1 MATIYE
7 VAQQAG
13 VSTATVS
20 RAINGKVPVAA
31 LTRRRIESAIRA
43 LGYEPNHVA
52 RSLVTATTDTIA
64 IVLPDITN
72 PFFPDLVKGIQL
84 FADER
89 RYTVLLLNTGADP
102 AREEH
107 SLLALR
113 RKRVDG
119 VILVGMAMKG
129 DRIVRALG
137 GDVPVVVLDRSI
149 SGLDATLVALDNAE
163 GARLATQHLI
173 DLGHK
178 AIAHITG
185 SEGLPLVAQRLGGYR
200 KTLRAAGIRPEPD
213 LVVAGDFTEDSGY
226 RATDRLL
233 AGGACFTAIF
243 AANDLTAIGA
253 MAALKAQGLSVPD
266 DVSVVG
272 FDAIHLSGYST
283 PPLTTVRQPAY
294 EMGRRAAELLIDS
307 IRATSVDKPTKVLFK
322 PELIVRQSAA
332 SVGVGGRSIATPA
345 RREPLGVVGNSPPDS
360 MSAALHRSSDTG
372 KN

>member
-7 VAQQAG
+7 VARQAG

-84 FADER
+84 LADER
-89 RYTVLLLNTGADP
+89 RYTVLLLNTGAD
-102 AREEH
+102 AEREEQ

-119 VILVGMAMKG
+119 VILVGMSMTG

-137 GDVPVVVLDRSI
+137 GGVPVVVLDRSI
-149 SGLDATLVALDNAE
+149 NRLDATLVALDNVE

-173 DLGHK
+173 DLGHR

-185 SEGLPLVAQRLGGYR
+185 PEGLPLVGQRLGGYQ
-200 KTLRAAGIRPEPD
+200 KTLGAAGIRPESN
-213 LVVAGDFTEDSGY
+213 LVIPGGFTEESGY
-226 RATDRLL
+226 QATDRLL
-233 AGGACFTAIF
+233 AGAVRFTAIF
-243 AANDLTAIGA
+243 AANDLSAIGA
-253 MAALKAQGLSVPD
+253 MAALKAHGLNVPGN
-266 DVSVVG
+266 VSVVG
-272 FDAIHLSGYST
+272 FDGIHPSAYST

-294 EMGRRAAELLIDS
+294 EMGRKAAELLIDS
-307 IRATSVDKPTKVLFK
+307 IRTTPVSVHAKFLFK
-322 PELIVRQSAA
+322 PDLIVRQSTAPVFLA
-332 SVGVGGRSIATPA
+332 EEHNPRHTRIS
-345 RREPLGVVGNSPPDS
+345 EPKLG
-360 MSAALHRSSDTG
+360 
-372 KN
+372 

>member
-20 RAINGKVPVAA
+20 RAINGKAPVAA
-31 LTRRRIESAIRA
+31 LTRRRVESAIRT
-43 LGYEPNHVA
+43 LRYEPNHVA

-84 FADER
+84 LADER
-89 RYTVLLLNTGADP
+89 RYTVLLLNTGADLE
-102 AREEH
+102 REEH

-137 GDVPVVVLDRSI
+137 ADVPVVVLDRSI
-149 SGLDATLVALDNAE
+149 SRLDATLVALDNIE

-173 DLGHK
+173 DLGHQ

-185 SEGLPLVAQRLGGYR
+185 PEGLPLVAQRLSAYR
-200 KTLRAAGIRPEPD
+200 KTLRAADIRPEPD
-213 LVVAGDFTEDSGY
+213 LVVAGDFTEDGGY
-226 RATDRLL
+226 RAVDRLL
-233 AGGACFTAIF
+233 AGGSRFTAIF
-243 AANDLTAIGA
+243 AANDLSAIGA
-253 MAALKAQGLSVPD
+253 MAALKAHGLSVPRN
-266 DVSVVG
+266 VSVVG
-272 FDAIHLSGYST
+272 FDAIHLSAYST

-294 EMGRRAAELLIDS
+294 EMGRKAAELLIDS
-307 IRATSVDKPTKVLFK
+307 IRATSVHRPMKVLFK
-322 PELIVRQSAA
+322 PDLIVRQSSAPIG
-332 SVGVGGRSIATPA
+332 SVGPSAPDRSLMAPVGEENR
-345 RREPLGVVGNSPPDS
+345 
-360 MSAALHRSSDTG
+360 
-372 KN
+372 

>member
-31 LTRRRIESAIRA
+31 LTRRRVESAIRT
-43 LGYEPNHVA
+43 LRYEPNHVA

-84 FADER
+84 LADER
-89 RYTVLLLNTGADP
+89 RYTVLLLNTGADVE
-102 AREEH
+102 REEH

-137 GDVPVVVLDRSI
+137 ADVPVVVLDRSI
-149 SGLDATLVALDNAE
+149 SRLDATLVALDNIE

-173 DLGHK
+173 DLGHQ

-185 SEGLPLVAQRLGGYR
+185 PEGLPLVAQRLSAYR
-200 KTLRAAGIRPEPD
+200 KTLRAADIRPGPD
-213 LVVAGDFTEDSGY
+213 LVVAGDFTEDGGY
-226 RATDRLL
+226 RAVGRLL
-233 AGGACFTAIF
+233 AGGSRFTAIF
-243 AANDLTAIGA
+243 AANDLSAIGA
-253 MAALKAQGLSVPD
+253 MAALKAHGLSVPGN
-266 DVSVVG
+266 VSVVG
-272 FDAIHLSGYST
+272 FDAIHLSAYST

-294 EMGRRAAELLIDS
+294 EMGRKAAELLIDS
-307 IRATSVDKPTKVLFK
+307 IRATSVHRPMKVLFK
-322 PELIVRQSAA
+322 PDLIVRQSSAPIGLA
-332 SVGVGGRSIATPA
+332 GPNAPDRSLMAPVG
-345 RREPLGVVGNSPPDS
+345 E
-360 MSAALHRSSDTG
+360 
-372 KN
+372 KNR

>member
-43 LGYEPNHVA
+43 LRYEPNHVA

-84 FADER
+84 LADER

-102 AREEH
+102 EREEH

-149 SGLDATLVALDNAE
+149 GRLDATLVALDNVE

-173 DLGHK
+173 DLGHR

-185 SEGLPLVAQRLGGYR
+185 TAGLPLVRQRLNGYR
-200 KTLRAAGIRPEPD
+200 KTLRGAGIRPEPS
-213 LVVAGDFTEDSGY
+213 LVVPGEFTEEGGY
-226 RATDRLL
+226 QAANRLL
-233 AGGACFTAIF
+233 ARDTPFTAIF
-243 AANDLTAIGA
+243 AANDLSAIGA
-253 MAALKAQGLSVPD
+253 MAALKAHGLNIPGN
-266 DVSVVG
+266 VSVVG
-272 FDAIHLSGYST
+272 FDGINLSAYST

-294 EMGRRAAELLIDS
+294 EMGRRAAEQLIDC
-307 IRATSVDKPTKVLFK
+307 IRKTSVNRPARVLFK
-322 PELIVRQSAA
+322 PELIVRQSAG
-332 SVGVGGRSIATPA
+332 SVGSADSRDADIS
-345 RREPLGVVGNSPPDS
+345 RGVSRF
-360 MSAALHRSSDTG
+360 SA
-372 KN
+372 

>member
-84 FADER
+84 LADER

-173 DLGHK
+173 DLGHQ

-185 SEGLPLVAQRLGGYR
+185 PEGLPLVAQRLSAYR
-200 KTLRAAGIRPEPD
+200 KTLRAADIRPEPD
-213 LVVAGDFTEDSGY
+213 LVVAGDFTEDGGY
-226 RATDRLL
+226 RAVDRLL
-233 AGGACFTAIF
+233 AGGSRFTAIF
-243 AANDLTAIGA
+243 AANDLSAIGA
-253 MAALKAQGLSVPD
+253 MAALKAHGLSVPRN
-266 DVSVVG
+266 VSVVG
-272 FDAIHLSGYST
+272 FDAIHLSAYST

-294 EMGRRAAELLIDS
+294 EMGRKAAELLIDS
-307 IRATSVDKPTKVLFK
+307 IRATSVHRPMKFLFK
-322 PELIVRQSAA
+322 PDLIVRQSSAA
-332 SVGVGGRSIATPA
+332 IGSVGPSAPDRSLMAPVGEENR
-345 RREPLGVVGNSPPDS
+345 
-360 MSAALHRSSDTG
+360 
-372 KN
+372 